1 MVVELHVFGRQC
13 LGQRQYAIAVA
24 MAVVDTLRQGLGDGD
39 AVQHIENFREHAVPV
54 RALLRQ
60 VAHGLEQRL
69 GVAFDQRVQHVE
81 DLPMVEGAEHGTHIR
96 GHDLAFTKGDGLVG
110 EAHGIA
116 HRTIGS
122 AAEQPQGVVFER
134 HVLDTQH
141 VGQMLDH
148 TLGGHVFQGE
158 LQAPRQNRCRKF
170 LRISGGQDE
179 FDVGRRLFQGFQQG
193 VEGMAGEHVHFV
205 DQVDLEAATARRVL
219 HVVEQ
224 LAGVFDLGAAGGVD
238 LDQVDETPF
247 IDFPA
252 HRTGAARR
260 GGDAGFTVQAF
271 GDDACNGGLAHPPST
286 GEQVGVVQPLA
297 VQGIDQSLEHM
308 GLADHFAERA
318 RTPFTCKNLI
328 THRKPSQLGSGSR

>member
-1 MVVELHVFGRQC
+1 
-13 LGQRQYAIAVA
+13 
-24 MAVVDTLRQGLGDGD
+24 MAVVHAFRQGLGDGD
-39 AVQHIENFREHAVPV
+39 AVQYVENFREHTVPV

-69 GVAFDQRVQHVE
+69 GVTLDQRVQHVE
-81 DLPMVEGAEHGTHIR
+81 HLAVVQGTEHGAHVG
-96 GHDLAFTKGDGLVG
+96 GHDLAFTKRDGLVG

-116 HRTIGS
+116 HRTIGGT
-122 AAEQPQGVVFER
+122 AQQPQRVVFER
-134 HVLDTQH
+134 YVLDAQH
-141 VGQMLDH
+141 MGQMLDH

-170 LRISGGQDE
+170 LRVGGGQDE
-179 FDVGRRLFQGFQQG
+179 LDVGRRLFQGFQQG
-193 VEGMAGEHVHFV
+193 VEGVAGQHVHFV

-219 HVVEQ
+219 HVVQQ
-224 LAGVFDLGAAGGVD
+224 LAGVFDLGTARGVD

-247 IDFPA
+247 VDLTA
-252 HRTGAARR
+252 HRTGATRRR
-260 GGDAGFTVQAF
+260 GDTGFTIQAL
-271 GDDACNGGLAHPPST
+271 GDDARNRGLAHPACT

-318 RTPFTCKNLI
+318 RAPFTCKNLI